1 MNEQN
6 NNGEEVKTFGTL
18 FDNLNYE
25 SPEVIDKLIDDMSE
39 KEIKYLTILALKS
52 AFNRNS
58 YSLIESEIVSKI
70 IRNFSKF

>member
-6 NNGEEVKTFGTL
+6 NSGEDVKTFGTL
-18 FDNLNYE
+18 FDDLNYE
-25 SPEVIDKLIDDMSE
+25 SPLVIDKLIDDMSE
-39 KEIKYLTILALKS
+39 KEVNYLTILALKS

-70 IRNFSKF
+70 IRNLSKF